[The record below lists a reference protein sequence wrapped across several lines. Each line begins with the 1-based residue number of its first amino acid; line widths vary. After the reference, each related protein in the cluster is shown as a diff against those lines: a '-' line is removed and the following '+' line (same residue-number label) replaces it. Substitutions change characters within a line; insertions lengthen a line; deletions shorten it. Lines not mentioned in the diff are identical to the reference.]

1 MNSVEKRK
9 PPSERDWTQPEFTRI
24 AHAVE
29 EMTGISFPPNR
40 RASAEAVMR
49 RVMSKLG
56 ITNPVSLEIGALRRG
71 PVMEALL
78 DDLTIGESYFFRE
91 PAQLRFMA
99 SELLPKWN
107 ATWTAGRK
115 LKAWSAGCAGGQ
127 EPYSIAIMLR
137 ENGWSRGETILGTD
151 ISEGRLTGARQASF
165 SKWSLRS
172 LPTETIDRWFTRKG
186 TTYELLPTI
195 KSEVHFSALNLLDP
209 SPRPE
214 TLGQDAIFCRNV
226 LIYFELPAIA
236 AIAQRLLDSLGP
248 DGWLFL
254 GASDPHLAEI
264 IPCEVVVLPG
274 CTAYR
279 KPTAGQS
286 TYALR
291 HAPLTLLIPDESLT
305 ATPAELVFNGEEPPR
320 NSRSA
325 ASETVD
331 RIELLTPPAVEGA
344 AAVEG
349 PSDAIFRAR
358 ELANEGRLAEAGTVC
373 AAALERFP
381 DQAQLHLIA
390 AVLHGEA
397 GRWSDSERAAR
408 RALYLDRSLV
418 LAHVALGDAIA
429 RLGNTAAARR
439 SFENAAALLVVA
451 GNEET
456 PDTGEMSTARLMDIV
471 RAHLSMLD
479 AERSSADRSPAGR
492 PGRK

>member
-1 MNSVEKRK
+1 MNSAEKKK
-9 PPSERDWTQPEFTRI
+9 PAVARDWTQPEFTRI

-29 EMTGISFPPNR
+29 EMTGLSFPPNR

-56 ITNPVSLEIGALRRG
+56 ITNPVSLEIGVSRRG

-99 SELLPKWN
+99 GELLPKWS
-107 ATWTAGRK
+107 AAWTAGRK
-115 LKAWSAGCAGGQ
+115 LKVWSAGCAGGQ
-127 EPYSIAIMLR
+127 EPYSVAIMLR
-137 ENGWSRGETILGTD
+137 ENGWSRGATILGTD
-151 ISEGRLTGARQASF
+151 LSEGRLAGAREASF

-172 LPTETIDRWFTRKG
+172 LPPETIERWFTRKG
-186 TTYELLPTI
+186 AAYELVPKV
-195 KSEVHFSALNLLDP
+195 KSEVDFRALNLLDP
-209 SPRPE
+209 TPRPE
-214 TLGQDAIFCRNV
+214 TRGQDAIFCRNV
-226 LIYFELPAIA
+226 LIYFELPAIVV
-236 AIAQRLLDSLGP
+236 IAERLLESLGP

-254 GASDPHLAEI
+254 GASDPHLAELI
-264 IPCEVVVLPG
+264 ACEVVVLPG

-279 KPTAGQS
+279 RTTAGQS

-305 ATPAELVFNGEEPPR
+305 ATPVELDSR
-320 NSRSA
+320 NEDLPDSWRPEA
-325 ASETVD
+325 TGTVD
-331 RIELLTPPAVEGA
+331 RGEPLVPSAREVAVEVDGA
-344 AAVEG
+344 EE
-349 PSDAIFRAR
+349 AIARAR
-358 ELANEGRLAEAGTVC
+358 ALANEGRLVDAGKVC

-390 AVLHGEA
+390 AVLNGAA
-397 GRWSDSERAAR
+397 GRWSDSERAAK

-439 SFENAAALLVVA
+439 SFENAAALLVSA
-451 GNEET
+451 GGEET
-456 PDTGEMSTARLMDIV
+456 PDAGEMSTARLMDIV

-479 AERSSADRSPAGR
+479 TERPSPGPSSISRQER
-492 PGRK
+492 R

>member
-1 MNSVEKRK
+1 MNSVEKQK
-9 PPSERDWTQPEFTRI
+9 PASQRDWTQPEFSRI

-56 ITNPVSLEIGALRRG
+56 ITNPVSLEIGALRGG

-172 LPTETIDRWFTRKG
+172 LPTETIDRWFRRKG
-186 TTYELLPTI
+186 AAYELQGTI
-195 KSEVHFSALNLLDP
+195 KSEVDFSALNLLDP
-209 SPRPE
+209 TPRPE

-226 LIYFELPAIA
+226 LIYFELPAIV

-254 GASDPHLAEI
+254 GASDPHLAEL

-279 KPTAGQS
+279 RPTAGQS

-305 ATPAELVFNGEEPPR
+305 SVPAELDYNSNDQPHTSRLTAGETADRVEQ
-320 NSRSA
+320 
-325 ASETVD
+325 TVAPTL
-331 RIELLTPPAVEGA
+331 EAA
-344 AAVEG
+344 AAVD
-349 PSDAIFRAR
+349 SAADAIFRAR
-358 ELANEGRLAEAGTVC
+358 ELANEGRLADAGTVC
-373 AAALERFP
+373 AAALEEFP

-418 LAHVALGDAIA
+418 LAHVALGDALA
-429 RLGNTAAARR
+429 RLANTAAARR
-439 SFENAAALLVVA
+439 SFENAATLLVVA
-451 GNEET
+451 GSEGT

-479 AERSSADRSPAGR
+479 AERSSSDRSYTHR

>member
-1 MNSVEKRK
+1 MNAVEKKK
-9 PPSERDWTQPEFTRI
+9 PAVERDWTQPEFTRI
-24 AHAVE
+24 AHVVE

-78 DDLTIGESYFFRE
+78 DGLTIGESYFFRE

-99 SELLPKWN
+99 EELLPKWN
-107 ATWTAGRK
+107 ADWTAGRK
-115 LKAWSAGCAGGQ
+115 LKVWSAGCAGGQ

-137 ENGWSRGETILGTD
+137 ENGWSRGATILGTD
-151 ISEGRLTGARQASF
+151 ISEGRLAGAREGSF

-172 LPTETIDRWFTRKG
+172 LPPETIERWFTRKG
-186 TTYELLPTI
+186 IAYELLPAV
-195 KSEVHFSALNLLDP
+195 KSEVDFRALNLLDP
-209 SPRPE
+209 APRPE

-226 LIYFELPAIA
+226 LIYFELPAIV
-236 AIAQRLLDSLGP
+236 AIAERLLHSLGP

-254 GASDPHLAEI
+254 GASDPHLAELI
-264 IPCEVVVLPG
+264 ACEVVVLPG

-279 KPTAGQS
+279 STTAGES

-291 HAPLTLLIPDESLT
+291 HAPLTLLIPEESTASGVELDPADEVARRSMHPDAPLT
-305 ATPAELVFNGEEPPR
+305 IDHGEPR
-320 NSRSA
+320 MPSA
-325 ASETVD
+325 QEV
-331 RIELLTPPAVEGA
+331 AVEVG
-344 AAVEG
+344 G
-349 PSDAIFRAR
+349 PQEAIVRAR
-358 ELANEGRLAEAGTVC
+358 ELANEGRLIDAGKVC

-390 AVLHGEA
+390 AVLNSEA
-397 GRWSDSERAAR
+397 GRWSDSERSAR

-439 SFENAAALLVVA
+439 SFENAAALLVSA
-451 GNEET
+451 GTEEI
-456 PDTGEMSTARLMDIV
+456 PDPGEMSTARLMDIV

-479 AERSSADRSPAGR
+479 KERPSSDRSSISRQER
-492 PGRK
+492 R

>member
-1 MNSVEKRK
+1 MNSVEKKK
-9 PPSERDWTQPEFTRI
+9 PALERDWTQPEFSRI

-56 ITNPVSLEIGALRRG
+56 ITNPVSLEIGASRG
-71 PVMEALL
+71 GAVLEALL

-91 PAQLRFMA
+91 PAQLRFMG
-99 SELLPKWN
+99 SELLPKWKT
-107 ATWTAGRK
+107 TWTAGRK

-137 ENGWSRGETILGTD
+137 ENGWSRGATIIGTD
-151 ISEGRLTGARQASF
+151 ISEGRLAGARKASF

-172 LPTETIDRWFTRKG
+172 LPPETMERWFTRKG
-186 TTYELLPTI
+186 ATYELLPTI
-195 KSEVHFSALNLLDP
+195 KSDVDFSALNLLDP
-209 SPRPE
+209 TPRAE
-214 TLGQDAIFCRNV
+214 TLGQDVIFCRNV
-226 LIYFELPAIA
+226 LIYFELPAIV
-236 AIAQRLLDSLGP
+236 AIAERLLDSLGP

-254 GASDPHLAEI
+254 GASDPHLAEL

-279 KPTAGQS
+279 RPTAGQS

-305 ATPAELVFNGEEPPR
+305 AIPAELDSNGEDPLH
-320 NSRSA
+320 NSLSA
-325 ASETVD
+325 ATETLD
-331 RIELLTPPAVEGA
+331 RAEHVIPRAPETA
-344 AAVEG
+344 AAVDG
-349 PSDAIFRAR
+349 PAEAILRAR
-358 ELANEGRLAEAGTVC
+358 ELANEGRLADAGEVC

-381 DQAQLHLIA
+381 DQARLHLIA

-397 GRWSDSERAAR
+397 GRWRDSELAAR
-408 RALYLDRSLV
+408 RALYLDRTLV

-429 RLGNTAAARR
+429 RLGNTIAARR

-471 RAHLSMLD
+471 RAHLSMLETEGQSPD
-479 AERSSADRSPAGR
+479 PSATRRQGR
-492 PGRK
+492 R